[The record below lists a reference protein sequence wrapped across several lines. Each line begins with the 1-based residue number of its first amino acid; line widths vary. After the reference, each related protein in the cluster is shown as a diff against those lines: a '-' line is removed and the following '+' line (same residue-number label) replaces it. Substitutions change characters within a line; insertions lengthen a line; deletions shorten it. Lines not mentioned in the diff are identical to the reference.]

1 MEKVNR
7 KEKSLKVEFSVAIAF
22 TLILVVAASAATIY
36 CCYRLQKYL
45 LPDPNAVI
53 LHAKVTMP
61 NGDVREVDKEYRLG
75 DTESPL
81 GWLQIDGAETPD
93 LGGADFSVES
103 VEASFSS
110 LRPKKKLLYRAAGIS
125 MVGLPLL
132 YSTLGTIGCAWW
144 FYRNKLAPAIQVLDE
159 AVQHISDQDLDFT
172 VACKSKNELGRLC
185 DSFEKMRQALYE
197 NNLQMWRT
205 IEERRTMQASV
216 AHDLRNPLSIMSGY
230 VEYMQRNISSGTL
243 TTEKL
248 NRTLFNLAATTK
260 RMERYT
266 DYIRDLDAIEDTEIH
281 LTEVTLP
288 AFLRDAADSVQVLA
302 RTEGIQ
308 MRCTYQIPDIRV
320 SLDKEIFY
328 RVLENTVSNA
338 VRYAKES
345 VLLEFE
351 HQSDML
357 YVRIIDDGKGFSEK
371 MLKKRNSLYYT
382 EDVTGEHM
390 GLGLATGRILC
401 AKHGGGIKLTNHD
414 PHGACVEISIIV
426 KTI

>member
-81 GWLQIDGAETPD
+81 GWLQIVGAETPD
-93 LGGADFSVES
+93 LGEADFSVES

-132 YSTLGTIGCAWW
+132 YSILGTIGCAWW

-185 DSFEKMRQALYE
+185 GSFEKMRQALYE

-216 AHDLRNPLSIMSGY
+216 AHDLRNPLFTVASIYYPQFQPDMVQSSSYGMYHDALTGIYQIHFSENTPADSSYSAADNALAALSNVSVDSELMDSEFIQTRLGGLNFVSDQETTENLLDANVYSY
-230 VEYMQRNISSGTL
+230 VSYNGKTVYSNLDISEQETVHVVYQLCGIPGAEYKISFYANHRLLSDGENNSWEVKLEKGAVVTLEADVRTDQLGDL
-243 TTEKL
+243 TTFYAIACPAGA
-248 NRTLFNLAATTK
+248 NA
-260 RMERYT
+260 
-266 DYIRDLDAIEDTEIH
+266 RDLF
-281 LTEVTLP
+281 LTKTSSIL
-288 AFLRDAADSVQVLA
+288 F
-302 RTEGIQ
+302 
-308 MRCTYQIPDIRV
+308 YQ
-320 SLDKEIFY
+320 
-328 RVLENTVSNA
+328 
-338 VRYAKES
+338 
-345 VLLEFE
+345 
-351 HQSDML
+351 
-357 YVRIIDDGKGFSEK
+357 
-371 MLKKRNSLYYT
+371 
-382 EDVTGEHM
+382 
-390 GLGLATGRILC
+390 
-401 AKHGGGIKLTNHD
+401 
-414 PHGACVEISIIV
+414 
-426 KTI
+426 